1 MVLVLSQHPCNW
13 ARILVRSILFLEIR
27 IVRPLWRRRS
37 FQPKL
42 NPLQSIPITL
52 DSNHPIIPDTAP
64 TISSARRCIFWNP
77 SPPIWQSISNQF
89 YSVGINCFAHN
100 EIEHLSD
107 LFSLFSAR
115 FSPSGFRKWLLWH
128 LVQSIPFSSDR
139 KIGLFPKCKFFFTRL
154 TFFRLNQRKSSKK
167 SSFRH
172 VVQSISFFLIRKN
185 GLFPK
190 CKFFAHL

>member
-128 LVQSIPFSSDR
+128 LVQSIPVDLIPIFHPWWNWAFSR
-139 KIGLFPKCKFFFTRL
+139 THFHYFMPGWVQ
-154 TFFRLNQRKSSKK
+154 NQLRDSERGSTKK
-167 SSFRH
+167 NVYFDT
-172 VVQSISFFLIRKN
+172 
-185 GLFPK
+185 
-190 CKFFAHL
+190 